1 MRIQIL
7 GRGLASLC
15 LSALLIGCAASPV
28 PTPAEPRPQAL
39 PWFLTDPRPAPVRE
53 IHTNRDLLQLLAD
66 YEALRIRFNADRRAV
81 ALIFRNRQ
89 AQE

>member
-1 MRIQIL
+1 MMFL
-7 GRGLASLC
+7 KRGLISAC
-15 LSALLIGCAASPV
+15 LAVFLAGCATSPT
-28 PTPAEPRPQAL
+28 PTPAEPTPQAL
-39 PWFLTDPRPAPVRE
+39 PWFLTESRPAPVRE